1 MYLGLNAVKVE
12 TRDERERNVEKK
24 KRFVFKVNLLIEV
37 LVFLFYFTRFGLFLN
52 NNISGK
58 GHI

>member
-24 KRFVFKVNLLIEV
+24 RFVFKVNLFIEV